1 MCVVPW
7 TGVHVVAKS
16 DTGLVSALLG
26 VLLGVYSTLNLVQ
39 PRVPSFGKSEIW
51 LSPMIGGINGVL
63 TGMTGSFVVPG
74 VLYLQALAL
83 PRDAFIQAM
92 GILFTIST
100 VALAVSLGDHRL
112 LSMELGALSTGAIIP
127 ALIGMVVGQK
137 VRQRLSETAFRK
149 VFFISLLLLGVY
161 IVLRSIF

>member
-1 MCVVPW
+1 MYGSLARLPLLQLLD
-7 TGVHVVAKS
+7 GAQNAQPHGFPLPVAGFKKGIGALGS
-16 DTGLVSALLG
+16 MSRRIDTVLVDQKLA
-26 VLLGVYSTLNLVQ
+26 
-39 PRVPSFGKSEIW
+39 
-51 LSPMIGGINGVL
+51 
-63 TGMTGSFVVPG
+63 GMTGSFVVPG
-74 VLYLQALAL
+74 VPYLQALAL
-83 PRDAFIQAM
+83 PRDALIQAM
-92 GILFTIST
+92 GILFTISM
-100 VALAVSLGDHRL
+100 VSLAVSLGDHRL